1 VLAIAVSGSTVYLGG
16 EFTTINNSS
25 TVRNR
30 AAAVDTTT
38 GTATSWNPNAN
49 NTVHAIAV
57 SGSTVYLGGDFTT
70 INGSTTRNRAAA
82 IGTDGVV
89 SAQWS
94 SACAPTVTP
103 PDVPPSAPSAVSL
116 VAAPALPAKPTGIR
130 WSRDARTITGRLTAA
145 ADTTYTI
152 TATSNMAR
160 GLQTRATR
168 TARGTCTISTNQ
180 KTTKRTATCTI
191 RLKKAGTWLIK
202 ITPSKNGINGT
213 PATKTIKISTPKPA
227 GTAGPAQ
234 PVTG

>member
-1 VLAIAVSGSTVYLGG
+1 VRAIVVSGSTVYLGG
-16 EFTTINNSS
+16 NFTTINNSS
-25 TVRNR
+25 TMPKY
-30 AAAVDTTT
+30 AAGVDTTT

-49 NTVHAIAV
+49 STVYAIAV

-152 TATSNMAR
+152 TATSNTAQR
-160 GLQTRATR
+160 FQTRATR
-168 TARGTCTISTNQ
+168 TARGTCKVTTNK
-180 KTTKRTATCTI
+180 KTKKRTAKCTI
-191 RLKKAGTWLIK
+191 RFKYAGTWLVK
-202 ITPSKNGINGT
+202 ITPTQYGITGT
-213 PATKTIKISTPKPA
+213 PATKTIKIRTPKPA